1 MGLTPQLTAA
11 LFCLL
16 ACTGN
21 LVHGCNRSLTEII
34 QTLNTL
40 SEKKTSCT
48 ELTVAE
54 IFAVPKNTT
63 EKELLCR
70 ATAVL
75 RQMYNPQSKVTQC
88 LTGHKD
94 RDVLSR
100 LKQLYRILHSMKN
113 CPVNE
118 SMQTTL
124 KNFLESLK
132 RIMQKKYS
140 QCGSLLS

>member
-40 SEKKTSCT
+40 SEKKVSTLSG
-48 ELTVAE
+48 TVSPD
-54 IFAVPKNTT
+54 VLNTT

>member
-40 SEKKTSCT
+40 SEK
-48 ELTVAE
+48 
-54 IFAVPKNTT
+54 KNTT

-100 LKQLYRILHSMKN
+100 LKQLYRILHSMVQSKN